1 MYCDTTP
8 SAVWLLCHNTLQ
20 CIVIQ
25 TSIIQPPSHNTLQCI
40 AIQFPINPIAHV
52 AIQYPIAIPFSA
64 FQPAIQFCIA
74 TQPRLF
80 LQYNSSYSSP
90 PHCNT
95 ISTHCTPQ
103 GPRSRYNCILAIQKK
118 IKNFTIVWAVA
129 QKRFLHQKNFFFFIF
144 HFHSFQLFP
153 TAGKTTKNYIYLFF
167 FFIFLNTQINL

>member
-8 SAVWLLCHNTLQ
+8 STARFLCHNTLQ

-40 AIQFPINPIAHV
+40 AIQFLINPTAHV
-52 AIQYPIAIPFSA
+52 AIQYPIAIPFST

-80 LQYNSSYSSP
+80 LQHNSSYSSP

-103 GPRSRYNCILAIQKK
+103 GPRSRYNCLLAIQKK
-118 IKNFTIVWAVA
+118 KKKNFTIVWAVA
-129 QKRFLHQKNFFFFIF
+129 QKWFLHQFFFFF
-144 HFHSFQLFP
+144 HFSFPLIP
-153 TAGKTTKNYIYLFF
+153 ATGKFQKKKKKIHVCIFF
-167 FFIFLNTQINL
+167 FHFP